1 MHLAIHAATQAGVRH
16 GQQVRTV
23 EGQSRH
29 DFVIEVVARTAGA
42 GAQRA
47 AALDH
52 EVLDDAMEGQAVI
65 ERFVARLA
73 GERVGPFLLAGGQA
87 KEVGY
92 GFRGLVVEQVDLDVA
107 FGRAHDD
114 GGHGLK
120 CLMGLRPGENRS
132 AVLP

>member
-1 MHLAIHAATQAGVRH
+1 
-16 GQQVRTV
+16 
-23 EGQSRH
+23 
-29 DFVIEVVARTAGA
+29 
-42 GAQRA
+42 
-47 AALDH
+47 
-52 EVLDDAMEGQAVI
+52 MEGQAVI

-114 GGHGLK
+114 SSHGSK
-120 CLMGLRPGENRS
+120 CLMGLRPGIIHGPRCCTG
-132 AVLP
+132 VGIMDR